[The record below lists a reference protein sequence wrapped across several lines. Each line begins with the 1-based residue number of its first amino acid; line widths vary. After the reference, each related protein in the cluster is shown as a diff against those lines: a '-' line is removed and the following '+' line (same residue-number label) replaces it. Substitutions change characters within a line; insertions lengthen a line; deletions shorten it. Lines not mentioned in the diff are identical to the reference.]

1 MNKNIIILLSSLT
14 LIFIG
19 CVKSSYYYSDSQ
31 SENVYIDQNNYL
43 NIRVIESYENGYFY
57 VVIDKYISDNTTIE
71 NVRLQYMNKEYYPYI
86 FDKTLQ
92 AYYFKI
98 TKNLPRN
105 ISICF
110 DLSMFG
116 DKKKIN
122 ITNLKLIAKKRVN
135 FSFH

>member
-86 FDKTLQ
+86 YDKTLQ
-92 AYYFKI
+92 AYILKSLKI
-98 TKNLPRN
+98 SLE
-105 ISICF
+105 I
-110 DLSMFG
+110 
-116 DKKKIN
+116 
-122 ITNLKLIAKKRVN
+122 
-135 FSFH
+135 